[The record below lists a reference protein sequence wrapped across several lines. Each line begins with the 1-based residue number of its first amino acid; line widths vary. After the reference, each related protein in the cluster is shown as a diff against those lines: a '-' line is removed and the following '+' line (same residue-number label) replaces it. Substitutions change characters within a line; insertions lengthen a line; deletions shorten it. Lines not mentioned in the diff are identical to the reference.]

1 MKPHTSPPA
10 GNEPDLE
17 DLPPSKS
24 SLKRDMH
31 ALQDLGAQLVA
42 LSPEQ
47 LARVSLPER
56 LAEAVADARRF
67 TQRGAH
73 KRQLQFI
80 GKLMR
85 GVDPEPI
92 RAALA
97 VFSGDSKEEIARLHR
112 LEQMRERFL
121 ADEQVIGEIAQQWP
135 HADLK
140 ALRDLRRSALREREQ
155 EKPPRAFR
163 ELFRQLRA
171 LDEPSAPNADT
182 TDPME
187 DNDD

>member
-31 ALQDLGAQLVA
+31 ALQDLGAPLVA

-47 LARVSLPER
+47 LARVALPER
-56 LAEAVADARRF
+56 LAEAIADARRF

-85 GVDPEPI
+85 DVDPEPI

-121 ADEQVIGEIAQQWP
+121 VDEQVIGEIAQRWP

-140 ALRDLRRSALREREQ
+140 ALRDLRRSALKEREQ

-171 LDEPSAPNADT
+171 LDEPSVASADAANS
-182 TDPME
+182 ME